1 MPEIHQK
8 NELPPLAKWKQ
19 MIFNR
24 DGGKITVDRRRAIVV
39 MSIGMGILV
48 CFMLFQES
56 SMPLQAL
63 KEGVTSPGNLSAFS
77 QTIDVPTVLT
87 PEERKEKART
97 GSGRKSTSSYAAARV
112 ISRPGAGEM
121 VSGLELKAVLRGGAR
136 TGWVRAEVTEGVSK
150 DVEIPV
156 GSVLIGQAQSQEDRL
171 LIDFREIKR
180 KDGSSTAI
188 NGIAYDSSD
197 RKLGIEGS
205 VIGRHA
211 ERFAVGLGANFLG
224 GAAQALQ
231 EVDPSGLISAP
242 PTVKNALISGASRAL
257 TDRTQ
262 DVARN
267 MQPQMPDVHLAPGTE
282 ILVIFQ

>member
-8 NELPPLAKWKQ
+8 NELSPLSKWKQ

-24 DGGKITVDRRRAIVV
+24 DGGKITIDRRRAIGA

-63 KEGVTSPGNLSAFS
+63 KEGVSSPGNLSAFS
-77 QTIDVPTVLT
+77 QTIDVPTALT
-87 PEERKEKART
+87 PEERKEKSR
-97 GSGRKSTSSYAAARV
+97 SVRKSPSSYAAARV
-112 ISRPGAGEM
+112 ISRPGSGEM
-121 VSGLELKAVLRGGAR
+121 ASGLELKAVLRGGAR

-150 DVEIPV
+150 DAEIPV

-180 KDGSSTAI
+180 KDGSTTPI

-211 ERFAVGLGANFLG
+211 ERFAVGLGVNFLG